1 VYQTQKFSHSVV
13 QNLHRPSSPASST
26 SSKKTA
32 SETMSTADSRA
43 ASDYELSDEDS
54 DASASIASDE
64 EDHSED
70 ELRQLEDQQ
79 DDDLLEIYAKLYGH
93 KIPEK
98 QEIKSEEKEIK
109 EEITENPEKKPKLEL
124 EALEKIIDEK
134 SITPDLPES
143 PKDEKTEN
151 LNKITNTA
159 RSMLPTGLTLGENHV
174 KTPIPSLMKG
184 KLRDYQHIGLD
195 WLVSLHDQDL
205 NGILADEMGL
215 GKTIQERIQAIIANL
230 SKK

>member
-1 VYQTQKFSHSVV
+1 
-13 QNLHRPSSPASST
+13 
-26 SSKKTA
+26 
-32 SETMSTADSRA
+32 MSTADSRA
-43 ASDYELSDEDS
+43 ASDYELSAEDS

-93 KIPEK
+93 KVPEK
-98 QEIKSEEKEIK
+98 QEIKEEEKIK
-109 EEITENPEKKPKLEL
+109 KEAENPEKKPKLE
-124 EALEKIIDEK
+124 ELEKIIDEK

-215 GKTIQERIQAIIANL
+215 GKTIQKRIATKIINSL
-230 SKK
+230 IFSKFSQKFLFDDHFF

>member
-1 VYQTQKFSHSVV
+1 
-13 QNLHRPSSPASST
+13 
-26 SSKKTA
+26 
-32 SETMSTADSRA
+32 MSTADSRA
-43 ASDYELSDEDS
+43 ASDYELSAEDS

-93 KIPEK
+93 KVPEK
-98 QEIKSEEKEIK
+98 QEIKEEEKIK
-109 EEITENPEKKPKLEL
+109 KEAENPEKKPKLE
-124 EALEKIIDEK
+124 ELEKIIDEK

-215 GKTIQERIQAIIANL
+215 GKTIQKRIATKIINSL
-230 SKK
+230 R